1 MWLLTLVAMATIYL
15 YSTKHIYYMCEVSFE
30 WDVSFWNYTKKS
42 DFSSF
47 SPNLTSDLWPLTF
60 TSENLADTSSNPRV
74 PSHQVWKR
82 SVQPTRRSRSHKFPL
97 FSSFFRLKIH
107 TSPSITWRLMSVAMV
122 TIYFGS
128 SSHPH
133 DTCKVSCQCD
143 VPLQKYCK
151 NMIFTKFDLWPLTFD
166 LYFR

>member
-1 MWLLTLVAMATIYL
+1 MKSAKFHINAMSL
-15 YSTKHIYYMCEVSFE
+15 YRNTVKNRNT
-30 WDVSFWNYTKKS
+30 DKKS
-42 DFSSF
+42 SKNDCIEIWPLNF
-47 SPNLTSDLWPLTF
+47 DLWPSLPEILETLVLT
-60 TSENLADTSSNPRV
+60 LDYI
-74 PSHQVWKR
+74 
-82 SVQPTRRSRSHKFPL
+82 PTKFEKDRFSPLGGVGVTNFLFFPL
-97 FSSFFRLKIH
+97 FFHLKIH
-107 TSPSITWRLMSVAMV
+107 TSPSITWPLMPVAMV

>member
-1 MWLLTLVAMATIYL
+1 MKSAKFHINAMSLYRNTVKKQKYRQKILKKWLYR
-15 YSTKHIYYMCEVSFE
+15 
-30 WDVSFWNYTKKS
+30 
-42 DFSSF
+42 
-47 SPNLTSDLWPLTF
+47 NLTSDLWPLTF
-60 TSENLADTSSNPRV
+60 TSGNLADTSFNPGLH
-74 PSHQVWKR
+74 SHQVWKR

-107 TSPSITWRLMSVAMV
+107 TSPSITWRLMPVAMV

-166 LYFR
+166 LCFRQWNIYNGST